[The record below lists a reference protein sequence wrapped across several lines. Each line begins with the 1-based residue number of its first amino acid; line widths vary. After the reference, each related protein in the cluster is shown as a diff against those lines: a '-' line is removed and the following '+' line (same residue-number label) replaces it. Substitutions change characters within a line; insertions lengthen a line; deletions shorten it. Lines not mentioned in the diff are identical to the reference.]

1 MSATD
6 KLTNTS
12 WNLLFIAWLIAASG
26 MMGSL
31 FFSEVMEFA
40 PCTLCWWERIFL
52 YPLVITLAIGLFPLD
67 KAAIKYSLPLAIAGW
82 LTALYHNLLYYG
94 IIPETLQPCKQG
106 VSCATEYIQ
115 LLGFIDIPLMAL
127 IAFTIMVA
135 LLVIVKRRLSS

>member
-6 KLTNTS
+6 KLKYNTS

-106 VSCATEYIQ
+106 VSCAKEYLQ

-135 LLVIVKRRLSS
+135 LLATVKRRLS